1 MCVVRLLQYIY
12 MRRCLIKWTKLSERF
27 TKVLPDGRSSIII
40 TRQRRCPPRPIRRYF
55 FTKYSRRRSPGPF
68 LYGQTR
74 IVSLVSNSSGSL
86 QPSPRVIVSSR
97 STVKHGAFFYL
108 HGRGTDVRP
117 TFVKD
122 KSTVPANHCHTR
134 EGKSIFDG
142 GPIDRQVGASRV
154 CNSCGRSHDCVHATN
169 FQKLVNPRARG
180 KKRGGGGGERTKNNG
195 EETSKKWC
203 TAIFGRDGNFFEK
216 GEKRWFET
224 WSNWCKCC
232 NNTSRL
238 ITLSQRSNL
247 KSYDSHA

>member
-180 KKRGGGGGERTKNNG
+180 KKKRGGGGKEQKITERKLRKNG
-195 EETSKKWC
+195 VQQFLGGMEIFSKKEKK
-203 TAIFGRDGNFFEK
+203 DGSKPGQTGVNVVI
-216 GEKRWFET
+216 T
-224 WSNWCKCC
+224 
-232 NNTSRL
+232 RL
-238 ITLSQRSNL
+238 V
-247 KSYDSHA
+247 